1 MKGNFYS
8 EVYSVVKRIPK
19 GKVTTYGEIA
29 RALGNV
35 RKSRAVGYALHV
47 NPLPGIIPCHRVVN
61 RYGEVSG
68 AFAFGGPEEQ
78 RAKLEAEGI
87 VFGADGRI
95 DLKNFIWFP
104 EFVDNSL

>member
-1 MKGNFYS
+1 MKDNFYS
-8 EVYSVVKRIPK
+8 EVYSVVKRIPA

-35 RKSRAVGYALHV
+35 RLSRAVGYALHA

-61 RYGEVSG
+61 RKGEVSA

-78 RAKLEAEGI
+78 RAMLEAEGI
-87 VFGADGRI
+87 VFGADGKI
-95 DLKNFIWFP
+95 ELNNFIWFP
-104 EFVDNSL
+104 DYVDNSH